1 MRIRL
6 GTRGSPLALWQA
18 RHVRERLAARH
29 PGLSIEII
37 EVTTTGDRNLAQ
49 PLAEIGQEGLFT
61 KEVEEALLSG
71 RIDVAVHSCKDVPTA
86 LPPDLALAAVLER
99 VQGGDV
105 LISKGRIPLAKLPPG
120 AVLATGSLRRQA
132 QLLHYRRDLSIVNLR
147 GNLNTRFRKFQES
160 DWAGMVLAEAGV
172 ARLEMQDQITERISA
187 DVLLP
192 AVGQGALALETRAD
206 DAETLGLVSPLRHAA
221 TADAV
226 AAERAFLHRLR
237 GGCQIPVGALATVSG
252 ERLRLEGVIAS
263 LDGALLYRD
272 AMEGR
277 RNEGTALGIALAEE
291 LLAQGARAVLD
302 RIRAGN

>member
-1 MRIRL
+1 
-6 GTRGSPLALWQA
+6 
-18 RHVRERLAARH
+18 
-29 PGLSIEII
+29 
-37 EVTTTGDRNLAQ
+37 
-49 PLAEIGQEGLFT
+49 
-61 KEVEEALLSG
+61 
-71 RIDVAVHSCKDVPTA
+71 
-86 LPPDLALAAVLER
+86 
-99 VQGGDV
+99 
-105 LISKGRIPLAKLPPG
+105 
-120 AVLATGSLRRQA
+120 
-132 QLLHYRRDLSIVNLR
+132 
-147 GNLNTRFRKFQES
+147 
-160 DWAGMVLAEAGV
+160 MVLAEAGV